1 MTYVLTET
9 DIATGDAVTEQLEKL
24 WGWYLAGGII
34 SVIFGFFVISWRH
47 ATVYAAIYFASGF
60 FIAAGLFEIVGSVRM
75 ARHRWINLIFGLFW
89 VGAGVVGFVWPHITI
104 FIIAV
109 LIGWSFLVLGIF
121 DVISS
126 LRNHHLPY
134 WWMYLIRG
142 LIAIAIGFLC
152 IRHPGGTLTTIIVML
167 GIIAILFGV
176 VEIIG
181 AISSRSCHPGLGGVQ
196 APRCLPER
204 TTPRSERCGWSR
216 SPSVADRS
224 APG

>member
-1 MTYVLTET
+1 M
-9 DIATGDAVTEQLEKL
+9 
-24 WGWYLAGGII
+24 
-34 SVIFGFFVISWRH
+34 
-47 ATVYAAIYFASGF
+47 
-60 FIAAGLFEIVGSVRM
+60 
-75 ARHRWINLIFGLFW
+75 
-89 VGAGVVGFVWPHITI
+89 GFVWPHITI

-142 LIAIAIGFLC
+142 VLAIAIGFLC

-181 AISSRSCHPGLGGVQ
+181 AISGVTPPGTGRRTSAV
-196 APRCLPER
+196 CLPER
-204 TTPRSERCGWSR
+204 TATTLRWC
-216 SPSVADRS
+216 D
-224 APG
+224 